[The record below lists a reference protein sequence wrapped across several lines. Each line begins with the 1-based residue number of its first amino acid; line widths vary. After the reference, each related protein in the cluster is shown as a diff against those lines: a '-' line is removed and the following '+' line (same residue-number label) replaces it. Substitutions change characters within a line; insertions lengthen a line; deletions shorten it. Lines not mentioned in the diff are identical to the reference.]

1 MTLYRSDEL
10 KSIKQIKNRF
20 VLGRTGV
27 YSIFILFTLFTT
39 YPLFWLGYSSL
50 KTNAEIQ
57 NNPLSFAAIPQ
68 WSNFVTAWE
77 VGQIGTGYIN
87 SVIYLVTTLVIVIM
101 SAMMASYV
109 FAKSPFKRLT
119 KVLKSA
125 VGLGILIST
134 HSVMIPLFLMLK
146 TVGLTGSNARL
157 GIILTYSAVGM
168 PMAVFIATD
177 FIKGLPDSLVES
189 AEIDGAGRFQT
200 FFSIILPMT
209 KPIMATMAII
219 TALGTWNEFL
229 LGFILSNRY
238 TKALPPTIIAF
249 ANPRTPN
256 YHLQMAG
263 LVISIV
269 PMIVL
274 YAFFNKSITKGVVG
288 GAIKG

>member
-1 MTLYRSDEL
+1 MD
-10 KSIKQIKNRF
+10 KSNIINKHTPLSKA
-20 VLGRTGV
+20 VV
-27 YSIFILFTLFTT
+27 YLLFILFVLFTS

-50 KTNAEIQ
+50 KTNSEIQ
-57 NNPLSFAAIPQ
+57 NDSLAFPATPQ
-68 WSNFVTAWE
+68 FTNYVQAWE
-77 VGQIGTGYIN
+77 VGDIGTGYFN
-87 SVIYLVTTLVIVIM
+87 SIIYLVFTLVIVVM
-101 SAMMASYV
+101 GAMMASYV
-109 FAKSPFKRLT
+109 FAKSPYVKVS
-119 KVLKSA
+119 KVLKAA

-146 TVGLTGSNARL
+146 SFGLTGENARL

-189 AEIDGAGRFQT
+189 AQIDGAGRFQT
-200 FFSIILPMT
+200 FWQIILPMT
-209 KPIMATMAII
+209 KPVMATMAII

-269 PMIVL
+269 PMIIL
-274 YAFFNKSITKGVVG
+274 YSIFNKHITRGVVG